1 MRVSRGERLPKLAL
15 NLSVPL
21 REALYAPYRNFARGS
36 GFFWRRGILHQN
48 PKRMTKPIAH
58 LGRAAFLIKYG
69 YDPDLVPEQITN
81 EFAQRYD
88 HAGNLRRRNA
98 SLHRILMVI
107 EGMPEDATEED
118 AFWERVVRKH
128 RLEILC
134 ANHGLSVLEGDMLAE
149 EYIARLEAQWIEYPA
164 LREDR

>member
-1 MRVSRGERLPKLAL
+1 
-15 NLSVPL
+15 
-21 REALYAPYRNFARGS
+21 
-36 GFFWRRGILHQN
+36 
-48 PKRMTKPIAH
+48 MTKTIAH

-69 YDPDLVPEQITN
+69 YDPDLVPDQISK

-88 HAGNLRRRNA
+88 YAGNLRRRIA
-98 SLHRILMVI
+98 SFHRILMVI

-118 AFWERVVRKH
+118 AFWERVMRKH

-149 EYIARLEAQWIEYPA
+149 EYIARLEAQWIEYPR
-164 LREDR
+164 LREAGQNLGAT